1 VWRVSALDRDG
12 REVARMDLTT
22 PLGELTIGRDQD
34 RQLVLP
40 SASVSRRHAR
50 IVVQEGRPC
59 IIDEGSANGVLINGV
74 RISGPTA
81 IGPST
86 RIDVAEFR
94 ISIESLSQAGPM
106 PQPLGGAPVP
116 RPQGS
121 SGLRLIAEGGP
132 YDGREFNLPP
142 GGLKVGR
149 ATDNELVLDD
159 PSLSRHHAQIN
170 RPGGG
175 KLEVEDLGSSNG
187 TFVNGR
193 RIGKSPVAPGDTVR
207 FGDLSFRLEGGE
219 PGSTRSVE
227 PGLSKQQL
235 YLLMGSAGATF
246 LIVVLAIAFLIRKVP
261 PVQASG
267 KDAIARLQ
275 RQADG
280 HFKIGK
286 QLYAER
292 KWGEAKTELDQ
303 AVELDPANVEA
314 RKLQSLAAHGTE
326 DDRLAKAAD
335 AQLAIGDK
343 KGLENALRLSQEISD
358 GSPGRAALASKLGPA
373 LSRFGTEQCTR
384 RAYADCAWALCRAFE
399 VAPADARPSA
409 AVARTMRDAE
419 KKLKHDRSFSPCK
432 ATAQ

>member
-12 REVARMDLTT
+12 REVGHFELTG
-22 PLGELTIGRDQD
+22 GEVTIGRDQD

-50 IVVQEGRPC
+50 IVVQDGRPC
-59 IIDEGSANGVLINGV
+59 ILDEGSANGVLINGV

-81 IGPST
+81 IGPTT

-94 ISIESLSQAGPM
+94 ISIE
-106 PQPLGGAPVP
+106 PLV
-116 RPQGS
+116 PQGSQPVALALGSAPGARVSS

-149 ATDNELVLDD
+149 ATDNDLVLDD
-159 PSLSRHHAQIN
+159 PSLSRHHAQVN
-170 RPGGG
+170 RPGG

-193 RIGKSPVAPGDTVR
+193 RVGKSPIGPGDVVR
-207 FGDLSFRLEGGE
+207 FGDLTFRLEGGE

-227 PGLSKQQL
+227 PGLEKRML
-235 YLLMGSAGATF
+235 YILGGSAAATF
-246 LIVVLAIAFLIRKVP
+246 LIVVVAIVFLIRKVP

-275 RQADG
+275 KQADG
-280 HFKIGK
+280 HFKSGK

-292 KWGEAKTELDQ
+292 KWGEAKAELDQ
-303 AVELDPANVEA
+303 AVELDPANAEA
-314 RKLQSLAAHGTE
+314 RKLRALAAHGAE

-358 GSPGRAALASKLGPA
+358 GAPARVQLAGKLGPA
-373 LSRFGTEQCTR
+373 LSRFGTEQCAR
-384 RAYADCAWALCRAFE
+384 RAFADCAWALCRAFE

-409 AVARTMRDAE
+409 AVARTLRDAE
-419 KKLKHDRSFSPCK
+419 KRLKHDRSFSACK
-432 ATAQ
+432 AAP